1 MSCFDYHHYHSS
13 RLNILGITNTRF
25 LFQCQISLAFCSQN
39 WVVSSESDIS
49 KRKEYLIFEL
59 TKSDGNQKKN
69 QFEIDIVKISPE
81 KEEK

>member
-1 MSCFDYHHYHSS
+1 MSCFDYHYHSR
-13 RLNILGITNTRF
+13 RLNLLGITNTRF
-25 LFQCQISLAFCSQN
+25 LSQCQKSLALCSQN
-39 WVVSSESDIS
+39 WVVLSESDIS

>member
-1 MSCFDYHHYHSS
+1 MSD
-13 RLNILGITNTRF
+13 ILGVVST
-25 LFQCQISLAFCSQN
+25 QK
-39 WVVSSESDIS
+39 WVVLSESDIS

>member
-1 MSCFDYHHYHSS
+1 MSCFDYHHYHY

-25 LFQCQISLAFCSQN
+25 LSQCQISLALCSQN